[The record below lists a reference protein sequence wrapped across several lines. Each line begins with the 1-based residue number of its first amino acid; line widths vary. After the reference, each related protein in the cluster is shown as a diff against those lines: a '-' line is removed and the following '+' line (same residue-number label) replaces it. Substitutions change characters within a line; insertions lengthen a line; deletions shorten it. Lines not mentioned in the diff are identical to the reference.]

1 MLEMKREED
10 TAMKINTI
18 KQFIIDAFKSLRR
31 NKTISFASVI
41 TVGATLFIFGV
52 FMLLALT
59 INMGVKSI
67 EDTVEVKIFLK
78 DNIDLVQKRDL
89 EIELKKFEGV
99 KDYKYESK
107 FEALKNFKEQ
117 LKDKKGLLDSFDSSN
132 NPMPAAFIVKLDK
145 VEDAEKVQNEF
156 KGKTGVEDIGNQKE
170 VIDRIIQISNT
181 VKWIGIVVFLILAG
195 VSLFLIA
202 NTIKLTV
209 FSRRREIGIMK
220 FVGATDWFIRWP
232 FIIEGIVIG
241 IFGAIL
247 SNIALYF
254 LYDMLYTK
262 IVMQLMTVNLVSPYY
277 VISAML
283 GEFILAGILVGALGS
298 FLSLRKFLDV

>member
-1 MLEMKREED
+1 MKREED

-31 NKTISFASVI
+31 NKTISLASVI
-41 TVGATLFIFGV
+41 TVAATLFIFGV

-89 EIELKKFEGV
+89 ELELKKADGV
-99 KDYKYESK
+99 KSYKYESK
-107 FEALKNFKEQ
+107 FEALQSFKEQ
-117 LKDKKGLLDSFDSSN
+117 LKDKKSLLDSFDSSN

-145 VEDAEKVQNEF
+145 VEDAENVQNQF
-156 KGKTGVEDIGNQKE
+156 KSKLGVEDIGNQKE
-170 VIDRIIQISNT
+170 VIDKIIQISNT
-181 VKWIGIVVFLILAG
+181 VKWIGVVVFLILAG

-241 IFGAIL
+241 ILGAVV
-247 SNIALYF
+247 SNISLYF
-254 LYDMLYTK
+254 LYDMAYTK
-262 IVMQLMTVNLVSPYY
+262 VVMQLMTISLVSPSY
-277 VISAML
+277 VFSVML

>member
-1 MLEMKREED
+1 
-10 TAMKINTI
+10 MKINTI

-31 NKTISFASVI
+31 NKTISLASVI
-41 TVGATLFIFGV
+41 TVAATLFIFGV

-89 EIELKKFEGV
+89 ELELKNADGV
-99 KDYKYESK
+99 KSYKYESK
-107 FEALKNFKEQ
+107 FEALQSFKEQ
-117 LKDKKGLLDSFDSSN
+117 LKDKKSLLDSFDSSN

-145 VEDAEKVQNEF
+145 VEDAENVQNQF
-156 KGKTGVEDIGNQKE
+156 KSKLGVEDIGNQKE
-170 VIDRIIQISNT
+170 VIDKIIQISNT
-181 VKWIGIVVFLILAG
+181 VKWIGVVVFLILAG

-241 IFGAIL
+241 ILGAVV
-247 SNIALYF
+247 SNISLYF
-254 LYDMLYTK
+254 LYDMAYTK
-262 IVMQLMTVNLVSPYY
+262 VVMQLMTISLVSPSY
-277 VISAML
+277 VFSVML

>member
-1 MLEMKREED
+1 MKREED

-31 NKTISFASVI
+31 NKTISLASVI
-41 TVGATLFIFGV
+41 TVAATLFIFGV

-89 EIELKKFEGV
+89 ELELKNADGV
-99 KDYKYESK
+99 KSYKYESK
-107 FEALKNFKEQ
+107 FEALQSFKEQ
-117 LKDKKGLLDSFDSSN
+117 LKDKKSLLDSFDSSN

-145 VEDAEKVQNEF
+145 VEDAENVQNQF
-156 KGKTGVEDIGNQKE
+156 KSKLGVEDIGNQKE
-170 VIDRIIQISNT
+170 VIDKIIQISNT
-181 VKWIGIVVFLILAG
+181 VKWIGVVVFLILAG

-241 IFGAIL
+241 ILGAVV
-247 SNIALYF
+247 SNISLYF
-254 LYDMLYTK
+254 LYDMAYTK
-262 IVMQLMTVNLVSPYY
+262 VVMQLMTISLVSPSY
-277 VISAML
+277 VFSVML

>member
-1 MLEMKREED
+1 
-10 TAMKINTI
+10 MKINTI

-31 NKTISFASVI
+31 NKTISLASVI
-41 TVGATLFIFGV
+41 TVAATLFIFGV

-89 EIELKKFEGV
+89 ELELKKADGV
-99 KDYKYESK
+99 KSYKYESK
-107 FEALKNFKEQ
+107 FEALQSFKEQ
-117 LKDKKGLLDSFDSSN
+117 LKDKKSLLDSFDSSN

-145 VEDAEKVQNEF
+145 VEDAENVQNQF
-156 KGKTGVEDIGNQKE
+156 KSKLGVEDIGNQKE
-170 VIDRIIQISNT
+170 VIDKIIQISNT
-181 VKWIGIVVFLILAG
+181 VKWIGVVVFLILAG

-241 IFGAIL
+241 ILGAVV
-247 SNIALYF
+247 SNISLYF
-254 LYDMLYTK
+254 LYDMAYTK
-262 IVMQLMTVNLVSPYY
+262 VVMQLMTISLVSPSY
-277 VISAML
+277 VFSVML

>member
-1 MLEMKREED
+1 
-10 TAMKINTI
+10 MKINTI
-18 KQFIIDAFKSLRR
+18 KQFVIDAFKSLRR

-41 TVGATLFIFGV
+41 TVAATLFIFGV

-59 INMGVKSI
+59 INMGVNSI
-67 EDTVEVKIFLK
+67 EDKVEVKIFLR

-89 EIELKKFEGV
+89 ELELKKFDGV
-99 KDYKYESK
+99 KNYTYESK
-107 FEALKNFKEQ
+107 FEALQNFREI
-117 LKDKKGLLDSFDSSN
+117 LKDNKNLLDSYDSSN
-132 NPMPAAFIVKLDK
+132 NPMGAAFIVKLDK

-156 KGKTGVEDIGNQKE
+156 KEKPGVEDISNQKD
-170 VIDRIIQISNT
+170 VIDKIVKISNAI
-181 VKWIGIVVFLILAG
+181 KWAGIIVFLVLAG

-232 FIIEGIVIG
+232 FIIEGVVIG
-241 IFGAIL
+241 ILGAIV
-247 SNIALYF
+247 SNISLYF

-262 IVMQLMTVNLVSPYY
+262 VVMKFIAVSLVAPKY
-277 VISAML
+277 IINGML
-283 GEFILAGILVGALGS
+283 VEFILAGILVGALGS

>member
-59 INMGVKSI
+59 INMGVQSI

-89 EIELKKFEGV
+89 ELELKKFEGV

-145 VEDAEKVQNEF
+145 VEDAEKVQSEF

-241 IFGAIL
+241 IFGAIV

-262 IVMQLMTVNLVSPYY
+262 IVMQLMTVSLVSPHY
-277 VISAML
+277 VLSAML